1 MMMIRALVFT
11 TILGAVSAQL
21 SCNDV
26 PDVEAQCKL
35 DCPDNL
41 VNFECGPNGVD
52 CFCRND
58 KGEIENTNVEAPI
71 GCGDN
76 TLEDLCGP
84 KCNGIQFVDDFTCK
98 ANDKADCTCAP
109 DDGVPNLG
117 DDATQEDLDY
127 TEAKDE
133 EAMAIAAEYEKNP
146 KPLPPSL
153 VENDAGEL
161 VIVPSVADA
170 AATADVVADA
180 PAAAETSELAAS
192 SALTQT
198 VGGSVLAMGAALLFA

>member
-1 MMMIRALVFT
+1 MIRALVFA
-11 TILGAVSAQL
+11 TILGGVSAQAL

-41 VNFECGPNGVD
+41 VSFDCGPYGVD
-52 CFCRND
+52 CLCRNE
-58 KGEIENTNVEAPI
+58 KGEIENTNVDAPI
-71 GCGDN
+71 GCGDK

-84 KCNGIQFVDDFTCK
+84 KCNGIQFVDNFECK

-133 EAMAIAAEYEKNP
+133 EAALIAAEYEKNP

-170 AATADVVADA
+170 AAG
-180 PAAAETSELAAS
+180 PAASPGASAEAGEPAAS
-192 SALTQT
+192 SALAQT